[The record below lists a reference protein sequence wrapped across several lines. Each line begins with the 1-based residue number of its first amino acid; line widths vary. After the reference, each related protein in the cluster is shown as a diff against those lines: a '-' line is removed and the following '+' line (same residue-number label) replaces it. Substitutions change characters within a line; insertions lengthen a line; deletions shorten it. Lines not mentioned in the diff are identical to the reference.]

1 MVPGVG
7 ESDDEATKTT
17 PILSPVLWHS
27 GVMQRLRDLQST
39 LDGTD
44 ISHLAQ
50 RFAAEYPESDLF
62 DPTLLPQPSAEELRQ
77 FIELYLSDPHAGK
90 SDKWSLRE
98 SLIAYAFSAT
108 FKDCSVFI
116 TCPLVSTS
124 DGWKLDEPQAT
135 VKVIDLDLKPLANMR
150 KWYDLDE
157 KIWRHWQNTKSV
169 APEADLQPE
178 HQLAT
183 PAQITRSAMP
193 SRLASSSTEALYM
206 PTPDRQENNPMD
218 YPGTTP
224 SFQSGLTAGQD
235 TSSTRALH
243 SKTPEDSQPSTPKAL
258 TTSTSETPASM
269 SLSDALF
276 ISPSAATP
284 ASMSLSDA
292 LFISPSAAVTNI
304 EQVTPA
310 SMSFSDAL
318 FISPS
323 AAMTIA
329 NENGRRGSSFG
340 LEESPMEVLNS
351 HGHDE
356 GLERHD
362 EGVDSDG
369 HAEGMVGREEKEEV
383 AGGLRP
389 ETPERTTRS
398 PGPSPSPGLA
408 DAASGLAAG
417 NERGVASDLTNDNHQ
432 APADDFTFPPKSTPI
447 ESEPTIA
454 NGNNDTTSGTNST
467 NAPDLG
473 SSPPL
478 NTSVVTHQIT
488 DEQASEPEQ
497 TVSDGDLPPSPSEAD
512 QQHVRSIISGITEEP
527 IKSEIETAE
536 SEVTKLEDLPPAS
549 SAEDQQHFRSIIA
562 GVTEEPI
569 RSETEI
575 TKPEVLEQKVT
586 GREVTKQEGTKQE
599 GTEQESTKPELLPL
613 VESAEDQ
620 QNSGSID
627 AGATEES
634 TRSKVDTAEQDVD
647 KPDHLPPVPSAEDQ
661 QHSRSIIADIAD
673 EPIKPE
679 AETLH
684 QETRE
689 PESEIADHHPIKSD
703 LQAAD
708 DEPTTVPAVVQQQTS
723 TSEVAPPVEEVQS
736 EMPGSHLEE
745 DRSTTSPPL
754 ADRQQHVR
762 AILAGVVDDETT
774 EPKSTEMDATVPS
787 TDSEEPS
794 LTPPFVTPM
803 TFMDDVEPT
812 YPELNETIP
821 STPTPKVTANES
833 KPLDAQD
840 STSP

>member
-7 ESDDEATKTT
+7 ESDDEATKTI

-27 GVMQRLRDLQST
+27 GVMQRLRNLQST

-50 RFAAEYPESDLF
+50 RFAAECPESDVF

-77 FIELYLSDPHAGK
+77 FIDLYLSDPHAGK

-98 SLIAYAFSAT
+98 SLIAYALSAT

-157 KIWRHWQNTKSV
+157 KIWRHWQDTKSV

-183 PAQITRSAMP
+183 PAQITRSAIP

-206 PTPDRQENNPMD
+206 PTPDRQKDNPMD

-224 SFQSGLTAGQD
+224 SFKSGLTAGQD

-243 SKTPEDSQPSTPKAL
+243 SKTPEDSQPSTPKAVP
-258 TTSTSETPASM
+258 TSSSETPASM

-329 NENGRRGSSFG
+329 NENGRRGSNFG
-340 LEESPMEVLNS
+340 LEESPMKDLNS
-351 HGHDE
+351 HGHDGAMEGQEVE
-356 GLERHD
+356 GLN
-362 EGVDSDG
+362 SDG
-369 HAEGMVGREEKEEV
+369 HDKRLDGHGDEIL
-383 AGGLRP
+383 GGLRP

-417 NERGVASDLTNDNHQ
+417 DERGVASDLTNDNHQ
-432 APADDFTFPPKSTPI
+432 TPADDFTFPPKSTPI

-454 NGNNDTTSGTNST
+454 NGNNDTTSHISPS
-467 NAPDLG
+467 NAPNLD
-473 SSPPL
+473 SSQRL
-478 NTSVVTHQIT
+478 NTNVVTGQ
-488 DEQASEPEQ
+488 DPVEQVSQPEKA
-497 TVSDGDLPPSPSEAD
+497 VSDGDLPRPPTGDD
-512 QQHVRSIISGITEEP
+512 QQHV
-527 IKSEIETAE
+527 
-536 SEVTKLEDLPPAS
+536 
-549 SAEDQQHFRSIIA
+549 RSIIA

-569 RSETEI
+569 KSEIE
-575 TKPEVLEQKVT
+575 KAEPEELKQEVTEQKA
-586 GREVTKQEGTKQE
+586 TKQE
-599 GTEQESTKPELLPL
+599 GTEQESTNLPL
-613 VESAEDQ
+613 VEVAEDQ

-634 TRSKVDTAEQDVD
+634 TKSEIDTTEHDATKSEQ
-647 KPDHLPPVPSAEDQ
+647 LPPGPSAEDQ
-661 QHSRSIIADIAD
+661 QHFRAIIAGITD
-673 EPIKPE
+673 EPIEPE
-679 AETLH
+679 AETLD
-684 QETRE
+684 QEMRE

-708 DEPTTVPAVVQQQTS
+708 DEPTTVPAVVKQPTS
-723 TSEVAPPVEEVQS
+723 TSEVAIPVEEVQS
-736 EMPGSHLEE
+736 EIPGSHLEE
-745 DRSTTSPPL
+745 DRSTTPPPL

-774 EPKSTEMDATVPS
+774 EPKSTEMYATVPS

-803 TFMDDVEPT
+803 TFIDDVEPT
-812 YPELNETIP
+812 YPEANETMH
-821 STPTPKVTANES
+821 STPTVKHTGHET
-833 KPLDAQD
+833 KPLEVRDNPAV
-840 STSP
+840 

>member
-7 ESDDEATKTT
+7 ESDDEATKTI

-50 RFAAEYPESDLF
+50 RFAAECPESDLF

-77 FIELYLSDPHAGK
+77 FIDLYLSDPHAGK

-98 SLIAYAFSAT
+98 SLIAYALSAT

-124 DGWKLDEPQAT
+124 DGWKLDKPQAT

-157 KIWRHWQNTKSV
+157 KIWRHWQDTKSV

-183 PAQITRSAMP
+183 PAQITRSAIP

-224 SFQSGLTAGQD
+224 SFGSGLAISGQD

-243 SKTPEDSQPSTPKAL
+243 SKTPEDSQPSTPKAV
-258 TTSTSETPASM
+258 TTTACETPASM
-269 SLSDALF
+269 SLSNALF

-292 LFISPSAAVTNI
+292 LFISPSAAVINP

-329 NENGRRGSSFG
+329 NENGRRGSNFG
-340 LEESPMEVLNS
+340 LEESPMKDLNS
-351 HGHDE
+351 HGYDE
-356 GLERHD
+356 GLQ
-362 EGVDSDG
+362 
-369 HAEGMVGREEKEEV
+369 APKEEV
-383 AGGLRP
+383 KDIKSPDDNAGLEGHEEVGSLESGGHGEGMEGLEGLEGEVVGGLKP
-389 ETPERTTRS
+389 ETPKRTTRS
-398 PGPSPSPGLA
+398 AGPSPSPGLVA
-408 DAASGLAAG
+408 SAEDAATNKIGI
-417 NERGVASDLTNDNHQ
+417 ASTLSTDNDQ
-432 APADDFTFPPKSTPI
+432 IPADDFTFPPKVTPI
-447 ESEPTIA
+447 GPITA
-454 NGNNDTTSGTNST
+454 FTNGNNDATSDIKST
-467 NAPDLG
+467 NAPDLDP
-473 SSPPL
+473 SPPI
-478 NTSVVTHQIT
+478 NTSVGTGQDT
-488 DEQASEPEQ
+488 GEQVDEPEQ
-497 TVSDGDLPPSPSEAD
+497 AVSDGDLPPPP
-512 QQHVRSIISGITEEP
+512 TEN
-527 IKSEIETAE
+527 
-536 SEVTKLEDLPPAS
+536 
-549 SAEDQQHFRSIIA
+549 DQQHFRSIIA

-575 TKPEVLEQKVT
+575 TKPEVLEQEVT
-586 GREVTKQEGTKQE
+586 GQEVTKQEGTKQEGAKQEGTKQEGTEQE

-634 TRSKVDTAEQDVD
+634 SQNIYLLSRPQRISSTLGRLSLISPMNLSSR
-647 KPDHLPPVPSAEDQ
+647 KPRL
-661 QHSRSIIADIAD
+661 
-673 EPIKPE
+673 
-679 AETLH
+679 
-684 QETRE
+684 
-689 PESEIADHHPIKSD
+689 
-703 LQAAD
+703 
-708 DEPTTVPAVVQQQTS
+708 
-723 TSEVAPPVEEVQS
+723 
-736 EMPGSHLEE
+736 
-745 DRSTTSPPL
+745 
-754 ADRQQHVR
+754 
-762 AILAGVVDDETT
+762 
-774 EPKSTEMDATVPS
+774 
-787 TDSEEPS
+787 
-794 LTPPFVTPM
+794 
-803 TFMDDVEPT
+803 
-812 YPELNETIP
+812 
-821 STPTPKVTANES
+821 
-833 KPLDAQD
+833 
-840 STSP
+840 

>member
-1 MVPGVG
+1 MIPGVG
-7 ESDDEATKTT
+7 ESDDEATKTI

-39 LDGTD
+39 MDGTD

-50 RFAAEYPESDLF
+50 RFAAECSDSDLF

-77 FIELYLSDPHAGK
+77 FIDLYLSDPHAGK

-98 SLIAYAFSAT
+98 SLIAYALSAT

-124 DGWKLDEPQAT
+124 DGWKLDETQAT

-150 KWYDLDE
+150 KWHDLDE
-157 KIWRHWQNTKSV
+157 KIWRHWQDTKFV

-183 PAQITRSAMP
+183 PAQITRSAIP

-243 SKTPEDSQPSTPKAL
+243 SKTPEDSQPSTPKEV
-258 TTSTSETPASM
+258 TTTASETPASM
-269 SLSDALF
+269 SLSDALL
-276 ISPSAATP
+276 ISPQAATP

-292 LFISPSAAVTNI
+292 LFISPSAAVINP

-329 NENGRRGSSFG
+329 NENGRRGSNFG

-351 HGHDE
+351 HGHDVGIE
-356 GLERHD
+356 GQEQDVGGLNSHGHD
-362 EGVDSDG
+362 EGLDG
-369 HAEGMVGREEKEEV
+369 HGDEVVG
-383 AGGLRP
+383 GSRP

-408 DAASGLAAG
+408 DAASDLTTG
-417 NERGVASDLTNDNHQ
+417 NELGIASDRTTHNHQ
-432 APADDFTFPPKSTPI
+432 TPADAFAFPPKVTPTGLETNI
-447 ESEPTIA
+447 T
-454 NGNNDTTSGTNST
+454 NGNNDATSDNKSV
-467 NAPDLG
+467 NAPDLD
-473 SSPPL
+473 SSPHINKTL
-478 NTSVVTHQIT
+478 VAGRDTE
-488 DEQASEPEQ
+488 EQVDEPEQ
-497 TVSDGDLPPSPSEAD
+497 AISGGDLPLPPSEDD
-512 QQHVRSIISGITEEP
+512 QQH
-527 IKSEIETAE
+527 
-536 SEVTKLEDLPPAS
+536 L
-549 SAEDQQHFRSIIA
+549 RSIIA

-569 RSETEI
+569 KSEIE
-575 TKPEVLEQKVT
+575 KAEPEDLKQEVT
-586 GREVTKQEGTKQE
+586 GQEAMKQE
-599 GTEQESTKPELLPL
+599 GTEQEDTEKDSTKPELQPR

-627 AGATEES
+627 AGATEEFTKS
-634 TRSKVDTAEQDVD
+634 GVDTAEQDVT
-647 KPDHLPPVPSAEDQ
+647 KPEHLPPVPSAEDQ
-661 QHSRSIIADIAD
+661 QHFRSTIAGITD
-673 EPIKPE
+673 EPVKPE
-679 AETLH
+679 AEAMA
-684 QETRE
+684 QEITE
-689 PESEIADHHPIKSD
+689 PESELADHHTIKSD
-703 LQAAD
+703 SQTTD
-708 DEPTTVPAVVQQQTS
+708 DEPLTVPALTEQQTS
-723 TSEVAPPVEEVQS
+723 TSEVAPPIEEEEVVNPAS
-736 EMPGSHLEE
+736 TLAE
-745 DRSTTSPPL
+745 DRSTTPS

-762 AILAGVVDDETT
+762 TILAGVADDETT
-774 EPKSTEMDATVPS
+774 EPKSTEMDATLPL
-787 TDSEEPS
+787 TDSEEAS

-803 TFMDDVEPT
+803 TFIDDVEPT
-812 YPELNETIP
+812 YPETNETVH
-821 STPTPKVTANES
+821 STRTPKTTANET

-840 STSP
+840 STSL

>member
-77 FIELYLSDPHAGK
+77 FIDLYLSDPHAGK
-90 SDKWSLRE
+90 TDKWSLRE
-98 SLIAYAFSAT
+98 SLIAYALSAT

-124 DGWKLDEPQAT
+124 DGWKLDEPQAM

-157 KIWRHWQNTKSV
+157 KIWRHWQDTKSV

-183 PAQITRSAMP
+183 PAQITRSAIP

-206 PTPDRQENNPMD
+206 PTPDRQENDPMD

-243 SKTPEDSQPSTPKAL
+243 SKTPEDSQPSTPKAPP
-258 TTSTSETPASM
+258 TSTSETPASM

-292 LFISPSAAVTNI
+292 LFISPSAAVVNP
-304 EQVTPA
+304 EEVTPA

-329 NENGRRGSSFG
+329 NENGRRGSNFG

-356 GLERHD
+356 GLEGHD

-432 APADDFTFPPKSTPI
+432 TPADDFTFPPKSTLI
-447 ESEPTIA
+447 ESEPSIA
-454 NGNNDTTSGTNST
+454 NENNDTTSGTNST
-467 NAPDLG
+467 NAPDLD

-478 NTSVVTHQIT
+478 NTNVVTGQ
-488 DEQASEPEQ
+488 DPVEQASQPEQ
-497 TVSDGDLPPSPSEAD
+497 AVSDGDLPPPPSEA
-512 QQHVRSIISGITEEP
+512 
-527 IKSEIETAE
+527 
-536 SEVTKLEDLPPAS
+536 
-549 SAEDQQHFRSIIA
+549 DQQHFRSIIA

-569 RSETEI
+569 KSEFE
-575 TKPEVLEQKVT
+575 KAEPEDLKQ
-586 GREVTKQEGTKQE
+586 EVTEQEATKREGTEQE

-620 QNSGSID
+620 QNSVSID

-634 TRSKVDTAEQDVD
+634 IKSEIDPTERDVT
-647 KPDHLPPVPSAEDQ
+647 KPEHLPPVPSAEDQ
-661 QHSRSIIADIAD
+661 QHFRSIIAGITD
-673 EPIKPE
+673 EPIEPE
-679 AETLH
+679 AETLD
-684 QETRE
+684 QEIPE
-689 PESEIADHHPIKSD
+689 PDSKIAEHHTIKSD
-703 LQAAD
+703 SQATD
-708 DEPTTVPAVVQQQTS
+708 DESTSVPAMAEQLTS
-723 TSEVAPPVEEVQS
+723 TSEVAQHVDQEGGDIL
-736 EMPGSHLEE
+736 GSNLAEG
-745 DRSTTSPPL
+745 RSTIPL
-754 ADRQQHVR
+754 TDRQQHMR

-774 EPKSTEMDATVPS
+774 EPKSTKMDATVTS

-803 TFMDDVEPT
+803 TFIDDVEPT
-812 YPELNETIP
+812 YPETNETVH
-821 STPTPKVTANES
+821 STPTPKTTANETKLS
-833 KPLDAQD
+833 EAQD